1 MTDVIIIIFVINSD
15 FEFMFQIRSSQF
27 SGVVTSLARLDEFTV
42 IVGCESGDIFQM
54 DILTFDSSLLST
66 CHTGLIKD
74 VAFPRLVL

>member
-1 MTDVIIIIFVINSD
+1 
-15 FEFMFQIRSSQF
+15 MFQIRSSQF
-27 SGVVTSLARLDEFTV
+27 SGAVTSLARLDEFTV

-74 VAFPRLVL
+74 VAFPRLVLLYQ